1 MLSDHYCLLV
11 KPFYFHKIRIA
22 IIIFL
27 VKPRSEAISWG
38 PSPRSG
44 AAPRFGTIGDG
55 VQQQQLP
62 EIVIELT
69 LQAGIIPTMHCGTP
83 SSKMF

>member
-1 MLSDHYCLLV
+1 
-11 KPFYFHKIRIA
+11 
-22 IIIFL
+22 
-27 VKPRSEAISWG
+27 VKPRSESISVG
-38 PSPRSG
+38 PSAFG

-83 SSKMF
+83 SSEMF